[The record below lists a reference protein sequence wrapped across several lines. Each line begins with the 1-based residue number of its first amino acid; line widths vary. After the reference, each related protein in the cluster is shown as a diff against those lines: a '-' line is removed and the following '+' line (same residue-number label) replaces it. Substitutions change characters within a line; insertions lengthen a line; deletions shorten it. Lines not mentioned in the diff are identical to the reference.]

1 MEISLKPI
9 TEEEAERLRQDPKN
23 KELEMLWNILHDDDG
38 KPLSEVHYFR
48 WLEIVEKLDI

>member
-23 KELEMLWNILHDDDG
+23 KELEMLWNVLMSDES
-38 KPLSEVHYFR
+38 LVSEARYAL
-48 WLEIVEKLDI
+48 WLDLTEKLDI